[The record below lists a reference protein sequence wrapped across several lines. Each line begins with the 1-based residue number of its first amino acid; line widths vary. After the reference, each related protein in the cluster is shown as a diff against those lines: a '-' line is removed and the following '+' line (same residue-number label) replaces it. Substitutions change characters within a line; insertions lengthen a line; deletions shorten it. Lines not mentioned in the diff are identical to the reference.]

1 MSNMFGQYTPAKYLA
16 NKVKNDP
23 PRRLKNLI
31 NRVTGGGKADDAVKT
46 ECGKAGG
53 EECAAYAGSSRK
65 PASQMSETAIRS
77 KKSNFHKPKH
87 NLKKRIV
94 YKKGDA

>member
-31 NRVTGGGKADDAVKT
+31 NRVTGGGKADESVT
-46 ECGKAGG
+46 MECGKDGCITKANN
-53 EECAAYAGSSRK
+53 SSNK
-65 PASQMSETAIRS
+65 PRPQMSKTAIRS